1 MVDALSYDVFISYSR
16 EDDQTGWV
24 SGLYDAILQD
34 FKPFSPPIEI
44 FFDQS
49 EIKDRHDWEL
59 RLRPELRA
67 SRVLLVCLSPNYFC
81 SPHCKWEWD
90 EFTRYQ
96 ARRAGG
102 GDAVT
107 GVFFVGLGGDEHD
120 DDKIAAWRREVTR
133 VQLVELQEWFPH
145 GVQTLREARVRQ
157 LVNELGLSMHEQL
170 RQTHLAKLAPGNLR
184 PPNPAFVGR
193 INELSQL
200 RTQLS
205 GGAVGVV
212 AAVHGIGGIG
222 KTELAVAYAHH
233 FAHMYQGGTWQV
245 DADGHKDILEA
256 IATLAWLPE
265 LGLQDTDRS
274 DPARLGR
281 EVLARLHELTG
292 KARQR
297 DEGTGACFLLLDN
310 VSDPELLAQS
320 QLGLLP
326 EQPWFHIAIST
337 RLGLSD
343 IGAAGSRASVAMIPV
358 GGLAAEDAWELIRE
372 HQPARDSARLHHDF
386 SSPEEGEAARKI
398 VELLDGYTLAIE
410 QTAVYL
416 GTCEV
421 EPSELLARLK
431 AQGAAALDVVGGAA
445 EGEQAMP
452 HKDKLAEAIID
463 ETLAQLPERARST
476 LAYASLLPCDTI
488 PCDWLE
494 QLTDHLGSQPRTGLR
509 GLSGGDDWRSTRRVL
524 EGRRLLTYAD
534 NPRFVRLHRVLGAHF
549 QRKLANP
556 ATEQRLDT
564 HLLRVSRGLENAA
577 IPDAALLAVTAT
589 ALTDRLA
596 AGHDQLV
603 TRALWLIDRVRERLG
618 LATAADLA
626 TTAARTYERLAA
638 ANPAN
643 TAYQRGLGVSLSKV
657 GELLAARGDA
667 QGALNAYIRSVDIF
681 ERLLVADPENPQL
694 QRDLSVGHEGLGN
707 LQAAQGNTRG
717 ALDAH
722 TRALRLREQLAAA
735 YPYDDEYQQ
744 GLSVSLD
751 RLGDLHDERGESQ
764 QALDAHAQSLRIAE
778 RLAAADPDNTE
789 RQRSLAISFLT
800 AGDSLARRGGDTE
813 GALRAYIRCVDI
825 FERLAAADPD
835 NAAHRR
841 DLANSLARVGDARAA
856 TGNVQDA
863 LPIYTRSLDICER
876 LAAADPDNTE
886 HQRALASALERV
898 ADVRAASG
906 NVQEALQAYSRSL
919 DICERLSATDPGNTR
934 YQRAVA
940 ISLSKVGDLR
950 AAARD
955 PFGALQTYTRS
966 LQAVERLAAA
976 DPGNTEHRRDLS
988 ISLDR
993 VGRACQ
999 ALGDQAGALRFYA
1012 RSLEIRER
1020 LAAADPDN
1028 MQHQRDVSVGAYKL
1042 ASLLESVHDPSAAD
1056 HWAKAHQ
1063 ILATLDAAGKLSESD
1078 RQVLYYVTRKLD
1090 RR

>member
-16 EDDQTGWV
+16 RDNDRGWV

-44 FFDQS
+44 FFDKS

-59 RLRPELRA
+59 RLRQGLRT
-67 SRVLLVCLSPNYFC
+67 SRVLLVCLSPNYLR
-81 SPHCKWEWD
+81 SPCCKWEWD

-102 GDAVT
+102 GDAVA
-107 GVFFVGLGGDEHD
+107 GVFFVGLGGDEH

-145 GVQTLREARVRQ
+145 GVQALQEARVRQ

-193 INELSQL
+193 ISELSQL

-233 FAHMYQGGTWQV
+233 FAHLYQGGTWQV

-256 IATLAWLPE
+256 ISTLAWLPE
-265 LGLQDTDRS
+265 LGLQGTDPS
-274 DPARLGR
+274 DPQRLGR
-281 EVLARLHELTG
+281 QVLARLQEQTRE
-292 KARQR
+292 ARQR

-310 VSDPELLAQS
+310 VSDPALLAQS

-326 EQPWFHIAIST
+326 EQPWFHVAIST

-358 GGLAAEDAWELIRE
+358 GGLGAEDAWELIRE

-386 SSPEEGEAARKI
+386 SSPEQAEAARKI

-421 EPSELLARLK
+421 EPSELLVRLK
-431 AQGAAALDVVGGAA
+431 AQGAAVLDAVRGAA
-445 EGEQAMP
+445 DGEQAMP

-476 LAYASLLPCDTI
+476 LAYASLLPCDAI

-494 QLTDHLGSQPRTGLR
+494 QLTERIGSQRRTGLR
-509 GLSGGDDWRSTRRVL
+509 GLSGGDDWRATRRVL

-534 NPRFVRLHRVLGAHF
+534 NPRFVRLHRVLGEHF
-549 QRKLANP
+549 HRKLANSE
-556 ATEQRLDT
+556 TEQRLDT
-564 HLLRVSRGLENAA
+564 HLLRVSRELENAA
-577 IPDAALLAVTAT
+577 IPDAALLAVTAA

-596 AGHDQLV
+596 EGRHQLA
-603 TRALWLIDRVRERLG
+603 TRALGLIDRVRERLG
-618 LATAADLA
+618 LAAASDLA
-626 TTAARTYERLAA
+626 TTTSHTYERLAA

-643 TAYQRGLGVSLSKV
+643 IAYQRGLAVSLCKA
-657 GELLAARGDA
+657 GESLAVRGDA
-667 QGALNAYIRSVDIF
+667 QGALRAYIRCVDIF
-681 ERLLVADPENPQL
+681 ERLLAADPENPQF
-694 QRDLSVGHEGLGN
+694 QRDLSLGYEALGN
-707 LQAAQGNTRG
+707 LRATQGNARG

-722 TRALRLREQLAAA
+722 TRALHLREQLVAAD
-735 YPYDDEYQQ
+735 PYNPEYQE
-744 GLSVSLD
+744 GLAVSLD
-751 RLGDLHDERGESQ
+751 RLGDLHDERGEPRRG
-764 QALDAHAQSLRIAE
+764 LEAHTQSLRIAE
-778 RLAAADPDNTE
+778 RLAAADPDNTAH
-789 RQRSLAISFLT
+789 QRGLAVSFLK
-800 AGDSLARRGGDTE
+800 AGDSLARRGGDAE
-813 GALRAYIRCVDI
+813 GALRAYIRGLDI

-835 NAAHRR
+835 NTEHRR
-841 DLANSLARVGDARAA
+841 DLANCLCRVGDVRAA
-856 TGNVQDA
+856 SGDVRGA
-863 LPIYTRSLDICER
+863 LHAYTRSLDISER

-886 HQRALASALERV
+886 HQRDLASALERV
-898 ADVRAASG
+898 ADVRVASG
-906 NVQEALQAYSRSL
+906 NVQEALQVYTRSL
-919 DICERLSATDPGNTR
+919 DIAERLAAADPDNTR

-950 AAARD
+950 AAACD
-955 PFGALQTYTRS
+955 AFGAQQTYTRS

-976 DPGNTEHRRDLS
+976 DPDNTEHQRDLS

-993 VGRACQ
+993 IGQVCQ
-999 ALGDQAGALRFYA
+999 AQGDQRGALRVYA

-1028 MQHQRDVSVGAYKL
+1028 IQYRRDVSVSAYKL

-1063 ILATLDAAGKLSESD
+1063 ILATLDAAGKLSDSD

-1090 RR
+1090 RS